1 MVKLNKDLLESG
13 HTFPEDLQVQS
24 YPEIPTCGKSNP
36 VWRGQFL
43 KGFC

>member
-24 YPEIPTCGKSNP
+24 YPKTCRKSNP